1 MRPNYEFNPMLYPSN
16 SDAWFNA
23 GCRGTVSNDVAATGR
38 YVGGGRGKRFI
49 RNNKTRNNK
58 TRNNK
63 TRNNKSRNNKS
74 RNNKTRKAKMFY

>member
-38 YVGGGRGKRFI
+38 YLGGKGKFSG
-49 RNNKTRNNK
+49 NKKLNK
-58 TRNNK
+58 NSK
-63 TRNNKSRNNKS
+63 KGLKKISKNKSIKRRN
-74 RNNKTRKAKMFY
+74 R